1 MYKLNM
7 NTNETELILFKIFLL
22 NDISINEIK
31 ILDEKLNLNET

>member
-31 ILDEKLNLNET
+31 ILDEKLNLSET